1 MRGVRMG
8 RVLGIVAVLA
18 VVLLQP
24 SRAQDDDAGAP
35 VYMLEVDGAIGPA
48 TTLYLEDGLER
59 AREAGS
65 PAIILRMNTPGGL
78 DAATRDINQAILAS
92 PVPVITWVAP
102 EGARAASAG
111 TYILYASHVAAMA
124 PATNLG
130 AATPVQIGGGM
141 GAPAPA
147 EEPGG
152 ETAGEGDGEAGE
164 EPPGDGGKQPGGGA
178 MERKVVNDAAAY
190 IRGLAELRGRNAEW
204 AEKAVRE
211 AVSLTA
217 SEALDENV
225 VDILA
230 ADLRSLLRQADGRQ
244 VKAAGKMV
252 TLRTADREVEP
263 IRPDWRSELL
273 SIITNPTVAYLLMMV
288 GLYGLI
294 LEGYNP
300 GALVPGVVGAICLLL
315 ALFAFQVL
323 PVNYAGLALIA
334 LGVIL
339 MVAELFAPS
348 FGVMGIGGII
358 ALVIGSII
366 LMDTDVPGFQIS
378 PWIIGATAA
387 VSGGFFMGVL
397 YLAVK
402 AWKRPVV
409 SGRQQLVGA
418 RAIAL
423 SDFREGRGRVHIHG
437 EAWGA
442 RGDEAIGSGDTVTV
456 RDVDGLTLVVEPM
469 QDIEGGRS

>member
-1 MRGVRMG
+1 MSR
-8 RVLGIVAVLA
+8 LFAAAFLLA
-18 VVLLQP
+18 GLFSV
-24 SRAQDDDAGAP
+24 STAQDAEPP
-35 VYMLEVDGAIGPA
+35 VYLLEVDGAIGPA
-48 TTLYLEDGLER
+48 TTLYLEDSLQV
-59 AREAGS
+59 AAEAGA
-65 PAIILRMNTPGGL
+65 PAVVIRMNTPGGL
-78 DAATRDINQAILAS
+78 DAATRDINQAILGS

-141 GAPAPA
+141 GAPQPEPA
-147 EEPGG
+147 GETDKGSDNGG
-152 ETAGEGDGEAGE
+152 EN
-164 EPPGDGGKQPGGGA
+164 GGKEEESPAAAQDGA

-217 SEALDENV
+217 NEALDENV
-225 VDILA
+225 IDILA
-230 ADLRSLLRQADGRQ
+230 ADTESLLRQADGRE
-244 VKAAGKMV
+244 VKVGENMV
-252 TLRTADREVEP
+252 TLRTAGRAVEP
-263 IRPDWRSELL
+263 LTPDWRSELL

-339 MVAELFAPS
+339 MVAEIFAPS
-348 FGVMGIGGII
+348 FGVLGIGGII
-358 ALVIGSII
+358 ALVFGSII
-366 LMDTDVPGFQIS
+366 LLDTDVPGFEIS
-378 PWIIGATAA
+378 PWVIGGTAA
-387 VSGGFFMGVL
+387 ISGGVFMGIM
-397 YLAVK
+397 YLAIR
-402 AWKRPVV
+402 AWGRPVV
-409 SGRQQLVGA
+409 TGRQQLVGA
-418 RAIAL
+418 EAVAV
-423 SDFREGRGRVHIHG
+423 SDFTDGRGGVHVHG
-437 EAWGA
+437 ERWGA
-442 RGDEAIGSGDTVTV
+442 RSDRPVSEGDRVVI
-456 RDVDGLTLVVEPM
+456 RDLDGLTLVVEPATG
-469 QDIEGGRS
+469 EH

>member
-1 MRGVRMG
+1 MSRWLATV
-8 RVLGIVAVLA
+8 VLA
-18 VVLLQP
+18 AGLL
-24 SRAQDDDAGAP
+24 SLSTAQDSEAP
-35 VYMLEVDGAIGPA
+35 VYLLEVDGAIGPA
-48 TTLYLEDGLER
+48 TTLYLKDSLETAER
-59 AREAGS
+59 ADA
-65 PAIILRMNTPGGL
+65 PAVIIRMNTPGGL

-92 PVPVITWVAP
+92 RVPVITWVAP

-130 AATPVQIGGGM
+130 AATPVQIGEGM
-141 GAPAPA
+141 GAPRP
-147 EEPGG
+147 EP
-152 ETAGEGDGEAGE
+152 EDQPKSDDDDDGEEGE
-164 EPPGDGGKQPGGGA
+164 EPVKTPGGGT
-178 MERKVVNDAAAY
+178 MDRKVVNDAAAY

-217 SEALDENV
+217 SEALGENV
-225 VDILA
+225 IDILA
-230 ADLRSLLRQADGRQ
+230 ADIDSLLRQADGRE
-244 VKAAGKMV
+244 VKVRDTTV

-263 IRPDWRSELL
+263 LSPDWRSELL

-334 LGVIL
+334 LGIIL
-339 MVAELFAPS
+339 MVAEIFAPS

-358 ALVIGSII
+358 ALIFGSII
-366 LMDTDVPGFQIS
+366 LLDTDVPGFEIS
-378 PWIIGATAA
+378 PWVIGGTAA
-387 VSGGFFMGVL
+387 LSGGFFMGVM
-397 YLAVK
+397 YLAIR
-402 AWKRPVV
+402 AWGRPVV
-409 SGRQQLVGA
+409 SGRQQLIGA
-418 RAIAL
+418 HATAL
-423 SDFREGRGRVHIHG
+423 SDFENGRGGVHVHG
-437 EAWGA
+437 ERWGA
-442 RGDEAIGSGDTVTV
+442 RCDQPVRKGDTVV
-456 RDVDGLTLVVEPM
+456 IRDLQGLTLVVEPVSGE
-469 QDIEGGRS
+469 Q